1 MSTEAPSVI
10 SIRTD
15 LDIIA
20 ARMAARDTA
29 RRIGFNAIDQARI
42 AAATSELARNI
53 LLYAT
58 EGNVTIREI
67 FLNNRHGIEL
77 VFEDKGPGINDANR
91 FMQNTT
97 TRPDGFGLAGS
108 SRLMD
113 QMDIETTIG
122 VGTRIICHKWRR

>member
-113 QMDIETTIG
+113 QKDIETTIG